1 VPILRFRLRKL
12 VPFEVDDAA
21 VSYQIMPGKPGT
33 VRVIVAVSP
42 AEVLAEYESAVRE
55 AGYEP
60 GVVLPST
67 LAALAAINTEEPSL
81 VVNRN
86 GTSVTTAIT
95 RQNELLLHRTLEL
108 TEKELMP
115 EENSWRSAEELQQS
129 VSVAVAY
136 FEDTLESPPRQ
147 LLSCGLGG
155 PEELMRLL
163 GDDRIPVRDLVPM
176 AKNRAMPGGI
186 MAGVVGAL
194 AN

>member
-1 VPILRFRLRKL
+1 
-12 VPFEVDDAA
+12 
-21 VSYQIMPGKPGT
+21 M
-33 VRVIVAVSP
+33 
-42 AEVLAEYESAVRE
+42 
-55 AGYEP
+55 
-60 GVVLPST
+60 VLPST
-67 LAALAAINTEEPSL
+67 LAALAALNTEEASL

-108 TEKELMP
+108 TEKELLP
-115 EENSWRSAEELQQS
+115 EENSYHAVEELQQS

-155 PEELMRLL
+155 PDELMRLL
-163 GDDRIPVRDLVPM
+163 GDDRIPVRDLVPTSYN
-176 AKNRAMPGGI
+176 NRAMPGGI
-186 MAGVVGAL
+186 LAGVVGAL